1 MRKTAVVFA
10 AVVLGVAFARAES
23 SKPTVVGTWEEVSG
37 AGIIEFSP
45 RGTVLIGTREGAL
58 SGRYEFVD
66 AGTIR
71 IQLDGAAAAF
81 GPFIVPVRMSEI
93 ELALSDEQGNVT
105 HFRRVGHDAAA
116 RRVPRQ
122 HHSQK
127 GNTQ

>member
-10 AVVLGVAFARAES
+10 AVVLGVAFARAEAP
-23 SKPTVVGTWEEVSG
+23 KPTVVGTWEEVTG
-37 AGIIEFSP
+37 AGVIEFSP
-45 RGTVLIGTREGAL
+45 WGTVLIGTREGAL

-81 GPFIVPVRMSEI
+81 GPFLVPARISQT

-105 HFRRVGHDAAA
+105 HFRRGGHDAATQ
-116 RRVPRQ
+116 RVPRHQ
-122 HHSQK
+122 HHQK
-127 GNTQ
+127 GDT

>member
-10 AVVLGVAFARAES
+10 AVVLGVAFARAEGP
-23 SKPTVVGTWEEVSG
+23 KPTVVGTWEEVSG

-71 IQLDGAAAAF
+71 IRLDGAAAAF

-105 HFRRVGHDAAA
+105 HFRRIGHDAATQRA
-116 RRVPRQ
+116 SRHQ
-122 HHSQK
+122 HHQK
-127 GNTQ
+127 GDT

>member
-10 AVVLGVAFARAES
+10 AVVLGVAFARAEGP
-23 SKPTVVGTWEEVSG
+23 KPTVVGTWEEVSG

-58 SGRYEFVD
+58 SGRYDFVD

-81 GPFIVPVRMSEI
+81 GPFIVPAKVSQDD
-93 ELALSDEQGNVT
+93 LALSDEQGNVT
-105 HFRRVGHDAAA
+105 RFRRSGRDVAT

-122 HHSQK
+122 QHNQK
-127 GNTQ
+127 GDMR

>member
-1 MRKTAVVFA
+1 MRKTAMVFA
-10 AVVLGVAFARAES
+10 AALLGVAFARAEGP
-23 SKPTVVGTWEEVSG
+23 KPTVVGTWEEVSG

-71 IQLDGAAAAF
+71 IRLDGAAAAF

-105 HFRRVGHDAAA
+105 HFRRSGHDAATQ
-116 RRVPRQ
+116 RVPRHQ
-122 HHSQK
+122 HQQK
-127 GNTQ
+127 GDT